1 MEVSKV
7 KVSSVVDSVPQVSQV
22 LMVNQVLQ
30 VSQVPQDNQ
39 ASVLEGKEA
48 LVVKPVLPDKL
59 ALELVPKVG
68 LEAKLVSVGN
78 PELQDSLDSVVKE
91 ASVDSLVLQASLDLE
106 ETVALVVNLELLG
119 NQDSVLEVKEDSV
132 VNQVH
137 QDNQGSELVAK
148 LDGVL
153 KEVLPDKL
161 ALELVPMQA
170 QAVLELTSEVQ
181 MLESDSEALVL
192 KQDSV
197 DKVALADKVDL
208 ELKVDLEAKVDSEDM
223 VTAVVDTE
231 IKTLP
236 DTNNKGTKSSLHL
249 LSNMGNRFSAHLTKI
264 ALANLT

>member
-1 MEVSKV
+1 VEVSKV
-7 KVSSVVDSVPQVSQV
+7 KVSSVVDSVP
-22 LMVNQVLQ
+22 Q

-170 QAVLELTSEVQ
+170 QAVSEVQ